1 MQLALLLQFDAPF
14 AQLSNHRAIVCVL
27 EEAVDLVG
35 DLQTDVRQPGQHL
48 GQRGRDARQR
58 TQGTGQQLGGFLAD
72 IGDTEGEDEARQRR
86 LPARRD
92 GRQQV
97 AGGQL
102 GEAFQAHHLLEG
114 QGVEVGRRLDQPHV
128 HQLLDDLVAQAV
140 DVHGAP
146 RDEVDDRLLE
156 LRLAA
161 QAADAAIDRTL
172 AERGLALAAL
182 DQLGT
187 LDVRAAYRA
196 RLRNRHGPRIG
207 RTALEHH
214 LHHLRNHVAGAA
226 DDHRIADHQP
236 QARHLVHVVQ
246 GGVGHGDASHL
257 HRSQARHRGHRTG
270 ATDLELD
277 VEQLGQLLLG
287 GKLVGDG
294 PAWLAGAKAQLALPV
309 EAVDLE
315 HHAVDLVGQAVALG
329 ADRPVVAQ
337 RLLDATGQ
345 LQFVTDRQPP
355 ALEGLENAGVGIRQL
370 TLELTDTVGTE
381 LQRATGGHLRIELAQ
396 AAGGGIARIGEGLAA
411 GLDGPRI
418 QRLEAGARHE
428 HLAAHLQHARPAL
441 AVQAQGDVAHG
452 AHIAADVLT
461 GTAVATGGATHQH
474 TVLVE
479 QADRQA
485 VELGLAGVFHQ
496 GAGAEQVAGRQQLA
510 QPLAYPTVE
519 VAQVVFREGVAEAEH
534 GNLVAHLAERTE
546 RLGADALGRRVAAD
560 QLGMRLLQRLQ
571 FLEQAIVFGIRH
583 ARLVEHVVAI
593 VVLVDGDT
601 QLLDALGGSTGHG
614 AIP

>member
-1 MQLALLLQFDAPF
+1 MA
-14 AQLSNHRAIVCVL
+14 
-27 EEAVDLVG
+27 
-35 DLQTDVRQPGQHL
+35 
-48 GQRGRDARQR
+48 
-58 TQGTGQQLGGFLAD
+58 
-72 IGDTEGEDEARQRR
+72 
-86 LPARRD
+86 
-92 GRQQV
+92 
-97 AGGQL
+97 
-102 GEAFQAHHLLEG
+102 
-114 QGVEVGRRLDQPHV
+114 
-128 HQLLDDLVAQAV
+128 
-140 DVHGAP
+140 
-146 RDEVDDRLLE
+146 
-156 LRLAA
+156 
-161 QAADAAIDRTL
+161 
-172 AERGLALAAL
+172 
-182 DQLGT
+182 
-187 LDVRAAYRA
+187 
-196 RLRNRHGPRIG
+196 
-207 RTALEHH
+207 
-214 LHHLRNHVAGAA
+214 
-226 DDHRIADHQP
+226 
-236 QARHLVHVVQ
+236 
-246 GGVGHGDASHL
+246 
-257 HRSQARHRGHRTG
+257 
-270 ATDLELD
+270 
-277 VEQLGQLLLG
+277 
-287 GKLVGDG
+287 
-294 PAWLAGAKAQLALPV
+294 
-309 EAVDLE
+309 
-315 HHAVDLVGQAVALG
+315 
-329 ADRPVVAQ
+329 
-337 RLLDATGQ
+337 
-345 LQFVTDRQPP
+345 DRQPP
-355 ALEGLENAGVGIRQL
+355 ALEGLENARVGVRQL
-370 TLELTDTVGTE
+370 TLELTDTVGAE
-381 LQRATGGHLRIELAQ
+381 LQRAAGGHLRVELAQ

-496 GAGAEQVAGRQQLA
+496 VAGRQQLA

-546 RLGADALGRRVAAD
+546 RLGTDPLGRRIEAD

-571 FLEQAIVFGIRH
+571 LLEQTIVFGIRH